1 MVQIFRRWSM
11 CLSET
16 FSPVTNRKF
25 RKPSMV
31 TELFH
36 SVQARR
42 IASYI
47 MDTYGDKPEFPWK
60 RSPQCN
66 VFRNRSNHR
75 WYAILLQAKGN
86 ELGEGIAERNI
97 LNVKPYPEEYSSL
110 VEQADIFPGIRV
122 DSKAWISIS
131 LDGYYEDDFIK
142 TLIDMSYQKANGKR
156 S

>member
-1 MVQIFRRWSM
+1 MAINPNSLGRGPHNV
-11 CLSET
+11 T
-16 FSPVTNRKF
+16 FSATAATIVGTP
-25 RKPSMV
+25 
-31 TELFH
+31 
-36 SVQARR
+36 
-42 IASYI
+42 
-47 MDTYGDKPEFPWK
+47 
-60 RSPQCN
+60 
-66 VFRNRSNHR
+66 
-75 WYAILLQAKGN
+75 LLQAKDN